1 MPQYELNFRDYLR
14 IFRKRRLTI
23 IFTFLLVIVFGIFTT
38 PKSEPVYH
46 AVTTIKIEE
55 RKTVG
60 GMLADQVVYNPADRM
75 ESETKIIRGY
85 QIMKGAAIKLGLLD
99 ANSPTDEV
107 NEAVSSLQGAID
119 TERVG
124 GTNMIN
130 IIATSSEPKKAMD
143 MANTVAEVYIN
154 DNLLEKAKE
163 ARNARIFI
171 EEQLSAIEERMRKI
185 EKELRQAGIMEE
197 GKKAAGSLQDKLS
210 EMQFRL
216 NELLQRY
223 TDKHPAVLQLKDQIS
238 EMESNLREQG
248 VSGEE
253 MEYMRLAREDEANKK
268 LYTMFKEKL
277 EEARISEAQKVS
289 DISVVDPAIMPTG
302 SAGAD
307 KKSAIMLSGLLGLV
321 VGVVL
326 AFVLESLD
334 TSIGTIEDVENI
346 TKLSVLGVVPSIKI
360 TRQER
365 EKNIFRKWLHAAFPF
380 LEKRSDEPY
389 VRLIVHNDPKSPIS
403 EAYRTIRTNL
413 KLNPAMKSILITS
426 SHTGEGKTS
435 IVTNLGIAIA
445 QTGARV
451 VLVSSDMRRPTLART
466 FGVEE
471 EPGLSEVIGGS
482 VDLDAAL
489 RSVSDMMLGEIKL
502 DKIMESPGIENV
514 FILPAGRLP
523 VNPAELLESKSC
535 RDIIEELKRRF
546 DVVIL
551 DSPPVLPVT
560 DAVLLAGR
568 VDGVI
573 LAYEAGRTARS
584 ALARAKTQIEAS
596 GTKILGIVLNHIKA
610 ETEMPASQAYYYRY
624 KYEDRKRGQVH
635 FSLFCC

>member
-238 EMESNLREQG
+238 EMKSNMRQQG

-253 MEYMRLAREDEANKK
+253 MEYMRLLREDEANKSFTLCLRK
-268 LYTMFKEKL
+268 NWKRL
-277 EEARISEAQKVS
+277 
-289 DISVVDPAIMPTG
+289 G
-302 SAGAD
+302 S
-307 KKSAIMLSGLLGLV
+307 
-321 VGVVL
+321 
-326 AFVLESLD
+326 
-334 TSIGTIEDVENI
+334 
-346 TKLSVLGVVPSIKI
+346 P
-360 TRQER
+360 R
-365 EKNIFRKWLHAAFPF
+365 P
-380 LEKRSDEPY
+380 KR
-389 VRLIVHNDPKSPIS
+389 
-403 EAYRTIRTNL
+403 
-413 KLNPAMKSILITS
+413 
-426 SHTGEGKTS
+426 
-435 IVTNLGIAIA
+435 
-445 QTGARV
+445 
-451 VLVSSDMRRPTLART
+451 
-466 FGVEE
+466 
-471 EPGLSEVIGGS
+471 
-482 VDLDAAL
+482 
-489 RSVSDMMLGEIKL
+489 
-502 DKIMESPGIENV
+502 
-514 FILPAGRLP
+514 
-523 VNPAELLESKSC
+523 
-535 RDIIEELKRRF
+535 
-546 DVVIL
+546 
-551 DSPPVLPVT
+551 
-560 DAVLLAGR
+560 
-568 VDGVI
+568 
-573 LAYEAGRTARS
+573 
-584 ALARAKTQIEAS
+584 
-596 GTKILGIVLNHIKA
+596 
-610 ETEMPASQAYYYRY
+610 
-624 KYEDRKRGQVH
+624 
-635 FSLFCC
+635 